1 MEQNGSAMEVYG
13 WSTSMGC
20 DDGCAGAVGDHNSVD
35 GACVLLRILAWSGG
49 GPGMMGGKGGGV
61 RNGGKGDP
69 NANGW
74 VCNEGGVVTSV
85 GVLPW
90 YGAIVVSK
98 TGWVMFEMS
107 ESLSLW
113 MRKHSVAAGGARG
126 VTVPE
131 RGDVGAS
138 EGSGLVSL
146 RFSGGDSGWCMRTG
160 DGVGDGEGGCRNRVG
175 TWRGEARCRSG
186 GRSALRG
193 GAVRCLCETV
203 LRGSVVELECG
214 HTVSSKTRHR
224 HLRATLMRLSQRR

>member
-1 MEQNGSAMEVYG
+1 LGGGRCV
-13 WSTSMGC
+13 C
-20 DDGCAGAVGDHNSVD
+20 VSVRMV
-35 GACVLLRILAWSGG
+35 VLSGG
-49 GPGMMGGKGGGV
+49 GSGMMGGKGGGAYV
-61 RNGGKGDP
+61 VEKGDP

-74 VCNEGGVVTSV
+74 VCKEGGVVTLSV
-85 GVLPW
+85 GAFPW
-90 YGAIVVSK
+90 YGATGVSE

-113 MRKHSVAAGGARG
+113 MRKHSVEAGGASG

-131 RGDVGAS
+131 RGDAGAS

-146 RFSGGDSGWCMRTG
+146 RCSGGDSGWCVRTG
-160 DGVGDGEGGCRNRVG
+160 DGVGEGGCRSRVG

-224 HLRATLMRLSQRR
+224 HLLRATLMRLSQRR